1 MHTRSQTQPVKKKG
15 TNKLVLGF
23 AAVVASAVVGTTG
36 LAAAHGM
43 DNGQHGKPDKHQCSS
58 AGFKNYGQCVKE
70 WAKHKNHPGGGYGGN
85 SHNTTVNS
93 SVNLELNN
101 SNNNVITVIINFFRS

>member
-1 MHTRSQTQPVKKKG
+1 MQTQSHTQPVKKTG

-36 LAAAHGM
+36 LVAAHGM
-43 DNGQHGKPDKHQCSS
+43 GNADKPTKEQCAA

-70 WAKHKNHPGGGYGGN
+70 WAHHQGGYGGGYGGSN
-85 SHNTTVNS
+85 VTTNTHINAN
-93 SVNLELNN
+93 VNLDVKN
-101 SNNNVITVIINFFRS
+101 SNNNVITIILNFFRS

>member
-1 MHTRSQTQPVKKKG
+1 MQTISTQPLKKRG

-36 LAAAHGM
+36 LAAAHSM
-43 DNGQHGKPDKHQCSS
+43 NNGDKPSKGECAA

-70 WAKHKNHPGGGYGGN
+70 WAHHKNHPGGGYNGG
-85 SHNTTVNS
+85 HNANVNA
-93 SVNLELNN
+93 NIDREFNN
-101 SNNNVITVIINFFRS
+101 SNINVITIILNIFRS

>member
-1 MHTRSQTQPVKKKG
+1 MHIGSNTQPLKKKG

-43 DNGQHGKPDKHQCSS
+43 GNGDKPSKEQCSA
-58 AGFKNYGQCVKE
+58 AGLKNYGQCVKE
-70 WAKHKNHPGGGYGGN
+70 WAHHKNHPGGGYNGN
-85 SHNTTVNS
+85 AHVNA
-93 SVNLELNN
+93 NIGLELNN
-101 SNNNVITVIINFFRS
+101 SNNNVINVIINIFR

>member
-1 MHTRSQTQPVKKKG
+1 MHIRSNTQPDKKKG

-43 DNGQHGKPDKHQCSS
+43 GNGDKPSKNQCAA

-70 WAKHKNHPGGGYGGN
+70 WAHHKNHPGGGYNGGAN
-85 SHNTTVNS
+85 ANVNA
-93 SVNLELNN
+93 NIDLELNN
-101 SNNNVITVIINFFRS
+101 SNNNVIQVIINIFRR